1 MTPTTTGTYGGDF
14 FVWLMFCWTPPVGT
28 LAEIDDGEA
37 ERVES
42 TGDKVAEGTGVFAWL
57 LLRWLL
63 PVDTLVGS
71 VGIGNGGPESVE
83 PEPVES
89 GPVELEPVEPG
100 LVGPPGSEAV
110 AGRSPTLSG

>member
-1 MTPTTTGTYGGDF
+1 M
-14 FVWLMFCWTPPVGT
+14 GT

-89 GPVELEPVEPG
+89 GPVESGPVELEPVEPG